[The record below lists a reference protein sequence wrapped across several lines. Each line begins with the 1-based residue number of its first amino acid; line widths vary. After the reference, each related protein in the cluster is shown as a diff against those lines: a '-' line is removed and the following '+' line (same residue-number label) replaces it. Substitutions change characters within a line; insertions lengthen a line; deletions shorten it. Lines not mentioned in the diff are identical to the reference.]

1 MNKQPV
7 LYLQKDPRWKNLP
20 YRAPGEESTIGS
32 AGCGPTCAAMLIQTL
47 TGKTFTP
54 EDACRWSVE
63 HGYKALRQGTYYAYF
78 KPQFAAFGIPCDQ
91 LSWASTYGKPY
102 HENHERALKMLQ
114 DGYYLIA
121 LMNKGNWTSS
131 GHFIVVW
138 WADSKIRIN
147 DPNSTRDIRVNGDPN
162 DFRSQVKYY
171 WWVDARS
178 YNHKEDDMMNGAQIL
193 AALSDEQAYDLLLK
207 AQRNALTL
215 PEPQWSQKEGH
226 WQNAAKAGIVNGEG
240 PEGFLKRDE
249 AAAILGRK
257 GLL

>member
-20 YRAPGEESTIGS
+20 YQAPGEESTIGS

-114 DGYYLIA
+114 DGYYL
-121 LMNKGNWTSS
+121 S
-131 GHFIVVW
+131 
-138 WADSKIRIN
+138 
-147 DPNSTRDIRVNGDPN
+147 P
-162 DFRSQVKYY
+162 
-171 WWVDARS
+171 
-178 YNHKEDDMMNGAQIL
+178 
-193 AALSDEQAYDLLLK
+193 
-207 AQRNALTL
+207 
-215 PEPQWSQKEGH
+215 
-226 WQNAAKAGIVNGEG
+226 
-240 PEGFLKRDE
+240 
-249 AAAILGRK
+249 
-257 GLL
+257 